1 MEAKVGFAKDFH
13 KTNFYGNRVQRTG
26 PAANDGDDSLNN
38 AAINNYKVGGL
49 NGQKAALLYN

>member
-13 KTNFYGNRVQRTG
+13 KVNFYGNRVQQTG
-26 PAANDGDDSLNN
+26 PIANGGDNSLNN

-49 NGQKAALLYN
+49 NGQKASLVYN